1 MIVGSRLKERRE
13 ELGFT
18 QERLGKE
25 LGLSKS
31 AISLY
36 EHEKRNPNLETVIE
50 LMYILGISADY
61 LLGADEIVKIKD
73 ASISNYAPLTKEEFA
88 FINEIRKDD
97 VYYDMLLRDHKRG
110 IEIIKQRL

>member
-1 MIVGSRLKERRE
+1 MIVGTRLRDSRKK
-13 ELGFT
+13 LGFT
-18 QERLGKE
+18 QESLGKE

-50 LMYILGISADY
+50 IMYLLGVSADY
-61 LLGADEIVKIKD
+61 LLGADEIVEIKN
-73 ASISNYAPLTKEEFA
+73 ATTPKYATLTKEELA
-88 FINEIRKDD
+88 FINELRKEDM
-97 VYYDMLLRDHKRG
+97 YYDMLLRDYKRG